1 MLACSIHVS
10 NTQDVQTH
18 EDRTSSCTAEQRD
31 SSRAN
36 CLKLQHWIC
45 NDIREVLRGNVQFNN
60 KATRNTTTQK
70 DTEIVFFLTSV
81 FNYSIQYYYFITH
94 DYMATSS
101 C

>member
-70 DTEIVFFLTSV
+70 DTEIVFFSQVSLITV
-81 FNYSIQYYYFITH
+81 FNIT
-94 DYMATSS
+94 TL
-101 C
+101 